1 MFQIKKA
8 KIEKGEIKKVY
19 PKIVFDTDDVKEAL
33 ETQEILNNQKTENNE
48 KYIVEISNENVEK
61 LLEDEVITI
70 EREKVKQWQFKN

>member
-33 ETQEILNNQKTENNE
+33 ETQEILNNQETKNNE

-61 LLEDEVITI
+61 LLESEVLTI
-70 EREKVKQWQFKN
+70 EREKVKQ

>member
-70 EREKVKQWQFKN
+70 EREKVKQ